1 MSVVDE
7 QGSRDLLHS
16 GGVEPV
22 PFTVGP
28 VEVVGE
34 PPAPRG
40 RGGVLARSWST
51 LRAVPGLPVVAGLLL
66 VVAGA
71 VLLLVAWGRTAGLT
85 NVGLQ
90 MPYVISA
97 GCTGLALVA
106 IGLTAVSVAAKA
118 RDAAARREQLA
129 ELQSVLAAVRQS
141 LEEQGR

>member
-7 QGSRDLLHS
+7 QTGRDVLHS

-28 VEVVGE
+28 VEVLGE
-34 PPAPRG
+34 PQRRRG
-40 RGGVLARSWST
+40 AGFLSRPFAA
-51 LRAVPGLPVVAGLLL
+51 LRAVPNLPVVGGLLL

-71 VLLLVAWGRTAGLT
+71 LLLLVAWGRTAGLT

-106 IGLTAVSVAAKA
+106 IGLTLVSVAAKA
-118 RDAAARREQLA
+118 RDAAARREQLG
-129 ELQSVLAAVRQS
+129 ELQSVLAAVRQA